1 MGELTNDKPAPR
13 PDHPHEFGQSPV
25 QVMQVAQAE
34 GDGGR
39 VEDSIGERQG
49 KTVPGHKGQAR
60 VLALAHLEHSQREVH
75 RDHQSACLGEGDAGG
90 ARASREV
97 HNPFARLGVH
107 RVDDG
112 PAPAAGLAH
121 GQEVIDEV
129 ISLGHLVEH
138 RGDVGRILVEISAG
152 HDSNPVSHCLTPQ
165 RRSSR
170 AASWVGRSYP
180 YLVTMPAALTNERIH
195 VTTRPIPDPD
205 ELLRRL
211 PSDNP
216 VAWVRNG
223 EGLIGW
229 GVAARLEVRGRE
241 RFSRTQRW
249 WNDLCSSLEIDDTV
263 SAPGTG
269 PVAFGS
275 FTFDYDAGRSV
286 VVVPSVIIGRRGG
299 QAWMTTIGRAPAVR
313 ASIPPVAVPKAPTD
327 ITWRKGHMGVDAYQ
341 SAVGEAVRR
350 IRAGGLDK
358 VVLARDIV
366 ADVEG
371 LDVRYLLTQLAHSY
385 PTCWTFHVDGLVG
398 ATPELLV
405 RRTGDLVTSRVL
417 AGTVRRRGNVTDDAG
432 LAREL
437 MNSGKDTEEHELAV
451 QSVADALAAHCTDLD
466 VPERPRVLELANVQH
481 LATDVTGRLADG
493 APILA
498 LTAALHPTAAVC
510 GTPTGRALATIR
522 ELEPMDRGRY
532 SGPVG
537 WFDRHGDGEFGIAL
551 RCAMI
556 EEDDLR
562 AYAGCGVVAGSV
574 PEDEFAESVAKLLP
588 IRNALGD

>member
-1 MGELTNDKPAPR
+1 VTVPAP
-13 PDHPHEFGQSPV
+13 
-25 QVMQVAQAE
+25 
-34 GDGGR
+34 
-39 VEDSIGERQG
+39 
-49 KTVPGHKGQAR
+49 
-60 VLALAHLEHSQREVH
+60 
-75 RDHQSACLGEGDAGG
+75 
-90 ARASREV
+90 
-97 HNPFARLGVH
+97 
-107 RVDDG
+107 
-112 PAPAAGLAH
+112 
-121 GQEVIDEV
+121 
-129 ISLGHLVEH
+129 
-138 RGDVGRILVEISAG
+138 
-152 HDSNPVSHCLTPQ
+152 LT
-165 RRSSR
+165 S
-170 AASWVGRSYP
+170 
-180 YLVTMPAALTNERIH
+180 ERIH

-249 WNDLCSSLEIDDTV
+249 WNDLCASLDIDDTV
-263 SAPGTG
+263 SLPGTG

-299 QAWMTTIGRAPAVR
+299 QAWMTTIGREPAVR
-313 ASIPPVAVPKAPTD
+313 PSIPPVAVPKAPSD
-327 ITWRKGHMGVDAYQ
+327 ITWREGHMGVDAYQ
-341 SAVGEAVRR
+341 SAVAEVVRR
-350 IRAGGLDK
+350 IRAGELDK

-366 ADVEG
+366 AEAEG
-371 LDVRYLLTQLAHSY
+371 LDVRYLMTQLAKSY

-417 AGTVRRRGNVTDDAG
+417 AGTVRRRGNATDDAG

-466 VPERPRVLELANVQH
+466 VPDRPRVLELANVQH

-498 LTAALHPTAAVC
+498 LTAALHPSAAVC

-556 EEDDLR
+556 EEDGLR

-574 PEDEFAESVAKLLP
+574 PEDELAESVAKLLP

>member
-1 MGELTNDKPAPR
+1 MP
-13 PDHPHEFGQSPV
+13 
-25 QVMQVAQAE
+25 
-34 GDGGR
+34 
-39 VEDSIGERQG
+39 GER
-49 KTVPGHKGQAR
+49 V
-60 VLALAHLEHSQREVH
+60 
-75 RDHQSACLGEGDAGG
+75 
-90 ARASREV
+90 
-97 HNPFARLGVH
+97 
-107 RVDDG
+107 
-112 PAPAAGLAH
+112 
-121 GQEVIDEV
+121 
-129 ISLGHLVEH
+129 
-138 RGDVGRILVEISAG
+138 
-152 HDSNPVSHCLTPQ
+152 
-165 RRSSR
+165 
-170 AASWVGRSYP
+170 
-180 YLVTMPAALTNERIH
+180 H

-223 EGLIGW
+223 EGLVGW

-249 WNDLCSSLEIDDTV
+249 WNDLCASLDIDDTV
-263 SAPGTG
+263 SLPGTG

-275 FTFDYDAGRSV
+275 FTFDYESGRSV
-286 VVVPSVIIGRRGG
+286 VVVPRVILGRRGG
-299 QAWMTTIGRAPAVR
+299 QAWLTTIGSESAPR
-313 ASIPPVAVPKAPTD
+313 PTIPPVALPDAPTGID
-327 ITWRKGHMGVDAYQ
+327 WREGRMDVTAYQ
-341 SAVGEAVRR
+341 DAVGEAVRR
-350 IRAGGLDK
+350 IRAGELDK

-366 ADVEG
+366 AEVEG
-371 LDVRYLLTQLAHSY
+371 LDVRYLLSELAAAY
-385 PTCWTFHVDGLVG
+385 PSCWTFHVDGLAG

-417 AGTVRRRGNVTDDAG
+417 AGTVSRRGNAQADAG

-437 MNSGKDTEEHELAV
+437 MKSGKDTEEHELAV

-498 LTAALHPTAAVC
+498 LTASLHPTAAVC

-537 WFDRHGDGEFGIAL
+537 WFDRNGDGEFGIAL

-556 EEDDLR
+556 DDNVVR
-562 AYAGCGVVAGSV
+562 AFAGCGVVAGSV
-574 PEDEFAESVAKLLP
+574 PEDELAESAAKLLP
-588 IRNALGD
+588 IRNALGT